1 MVSEDVQ
8 HIAVYSKVGAFLY
21 YWLLILLYYCIIKYF
36 LCLLHRA
43 QNIQSLLQND
53 TATIIAASTI
63 ISIIISTFH
72 YFCNILCCNMQQFG
86 IYSIDHL
93 EYRLK

>member
-8 HIAVYSKVGAFLY
+8 HIAVYSKVGTFLY

-53 TATIIAASTI
+53 TATIIAASTV
-63 ISIIISTFH
+63 ISIIIYIHFTTFVT
-72 YFCNILCCNMQQFG
+72 YCAVICNSLVYTVLI
-86 IYSIDHL
+86 I
-93 EYRLK
+93 